1 VDSPPLS
8 PFESAVLQEL
18 GAIRRLLQLFVE
30 AAADEAEAD
39 EVPER
44 DLDGTLSGA
53 GQRVAG
59 VSLDGGL

>member
-1 VDSPPLS
+1 MDSPPLS

-30 AAADEAEAD
+30 AAAGEDEIE
-39 EVPER
+39 EPER
-44 DLDGTLSGA
+44 DLDGNLSGA